1 MFKPAFSTVA
11 CPHMTLAGV
20 LDRLVAWGFMG
31 VELRTFGNGS
41 SQFAPE
47 PALMS
52 TAKLRAALREAGV
65 EARSLATSIA
75 FDEPVSPPVIG
86 NVICDTEKSIR
97 AAKSAV
103 DLAIKLECPFVRVFG
118 FELPSG
124 EPRAQGY
131 ARVAARIAKVADYCR
146 NSGVKIMIEN
156 GGSFNSAADLAE
168 LLDCVHNTPSGM
180 SATESLAVAYSIP
193 VGKAAGDTV
202 EGAMNVLGGRVGC
215 AKVKD
220 MKFSQADPEHAHSH
234 HHGAIPV
241 ALGDGDLHARE
252 DLATLAATGYDGWV
266 VYEYDA
272 SLAHKQANT
281 DDILIRSAKVMF
293 EAASRGQS
301 NAQLAMDRARA

>member
-11 CPHMTLAGV
+11 CPHMTLAAIM
-20 LDRLVAWGFMG
+20 DRLETWGYLG

-41 SQFAPE
+41 ANFAPE
-47 PALMS
+47 PALTS
-52 TAKLRAALREAGV
+52 TVKLRSALRAAGV
-65 EARSLATSIA
+65 EACSLATSIG
-75 FDEPVSPPVIG
+75 FDEPVSPPIIG
-86 NVICDTEKSIR
+86 NVISDTEKSIR
-97 AAKSAV
+97 GGKSAV

-124 EPRAQGY
+124 ESRNKGF
-131 ARVAARIAKVADYCR
+131 ARVAARLAKVADYCR

-168 LLDCVHNTPSGM
+168 LLDCVHNTPGGT

-202 EGAMNVLGGRVGC
+202 AGAMNVLKGRVAC
-215 AKVKD
+215 VKVKD
-220 MKFSQADPEHAHSH
+220 LKFGHNDGEH
-234 HHGAIPV
+234 HHGATPV
-241 ALGDGDLHARE
+241 ALGDGDLDVKS
-252 DLATLAATGYDGWV
+252 DLAALAGTGYNGWV

-272 SLAHKQANT
+272 SLAHHQANI

-293 EAASRGQS
+293 EVGSRGQS
-301 NAQLAMDRARA
+301 DVQIGMGRARV